1 MERIDNEWTEYT
13 PAPRGLQYIDT
24 PYGSRI
30 WRSSAG
36 QIVLEPAP
44 VIEEIKLELEPQTLS
59 ELEHQADLENPPK
72 PKPKKKPRSKK
83 K

>member
-1 MERIDNEWTEYT
+1 MEKVDNEWTEYT

-44 VIEEIKLELEPQTLS
+44 PKPEIIVEPLELEPQTL
-59 ELEHQADLENPPK
+59 EDVIEK